1 MPGYNGAY
9 RGVVIDTTD
18 PIGEN
23 RVQVQVPD
31 VLGDNHTW
39 ARAEEPTAAL
49 PAVGDEVTIHFEN
62 GDEAY
67 PLWRP
72 LEATANPEQPAPH
85 TGFPATYRGT
95 VVDNV
100 DPGGYRRVLVQVP
113 DVSTE
118 TMWAMPEHEGAALP
132 AVGDEVSIRF
142 RDGDVEHPQWS
153 GGSGTGESG
162 GAGAEGGGASGG
174 GSSLDGTHQA
184 TVVSNQDP
192 AGLGRL
198 YLQVP
203 GVTDGVWANPEQAP
217 PAIGD
222 AVSVTF
228 EGGSADHARW
238 SR

>member
-1 MPGYNGAY
+1 MPGFNGAY
-9 RGVVIDTTD
+9 RGVVIDTVD
-18 PIGEN
+18 PNGEN

-31 VLGDNHTW
+31 VLADNHAW

-49 PAVGDEVTIHFEN
+49 PGVGDEVTVHFEN

-72 LEATANPEQPAPH
+72 LDAAAGHDAPAPH
-85 TGFPATYRGT
+85 AGYPATYRGT
-95 VVDNV
+95 VIDNL
-100 DPGGYRRVLVQVP
+100 DPGAYRRVLVHVP
-113 DVSTE
+113 DVSTDS
-118 TMWAMPEHEGAALP
+118 MWATPEHEGAALP

-142 RDGDVEHPQWS
+142 QDGNVEHPLWS
-153 GGSGTGESG
+153 GGSGTGEGG
-162 GAGAEGGGASGG
+162 GAGGGAG
-174 GSSLDGTHQA
+174 LDGTHQA
-184 TVVSNQDP
+184 TVISNQDP

-203 GVTDGVWANPEQAP
+203 GITDGVWANPDQAP

-238 SR
+238 FR